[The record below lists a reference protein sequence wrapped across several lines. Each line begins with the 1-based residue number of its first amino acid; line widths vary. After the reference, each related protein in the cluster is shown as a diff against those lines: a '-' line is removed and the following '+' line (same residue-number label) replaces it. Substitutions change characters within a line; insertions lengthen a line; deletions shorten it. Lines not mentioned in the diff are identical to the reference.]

1 MRMTIERMLI
11 ENFKGT
17 RSRTIDFGA
26 SETSIVGMNGTG
38 KTTIPD
44 AFCWVLFNKDSH
56 GNAPGTS
63 AFREKPLD
71 AEGHEIHNLDT
82 TVDLTCKLDGKPF
95 NLRRTQQENWVRK
108 RGHADATYQ
117 GNVSTYWINDVEVAL
132 KDFKARIAEIT
143 SEEVFRLIG
152 SLSAFNAMDW
162 KKRREQ
168 LIALADVD
176 VDAVLL
182 QRDEYRPLA
191 DECAE
196 RNVQPEDLKKI
207 LLDQRKRA
215 NAELPKF
222 TVRIDEARRALPEIK
237 PTEVKDA
244 EYIIADS
251 EKTIESI
258 DGQIAELKVKSGQN
272 NLDEQIKAI
281 ESEAISIQ
289 RAIAEEH
296 RAGKMKLE
304 TERDSASVGARNTA
318 AELASAKRKLDDLL
332 EQERVATRQRDELRA
347 EYSKAYERTFTAPD
361 TPTVCPTCGQPLPE
375 EQVQAA
381 IEKARADFAA
391 KRSADLQRI
400 RQDGKQAAEKVNG
413 FRPQIEELEKSIPD
427 LEEAASLAA
436 GYRDDAYKA
445 LEDYPA
451 EPDYTGSE
459 RLAELK
465 QKAAALRE
473 EQKASPDEKIGQL
486 MERKEE
492 LRATIKRHQEVL
504 ARRDLAVQTEA
515 RIAELEQQHKAKG
528 EEVAKLDGLI
538 IRVEKFVQDRC
549 NALEE
554 SINAKFPTI
563 RWKLFDTQINGG
575 ILDVCICMIPCESGL
590 VDYDSANTAAQIN
603 ADVELVNVLSEHY
616 GVAIPLFVDN
626 SERVN
631 SIGKTDAQLITLA
644 VSTDPELTVMT

>member
-1 MRMTIERMLI
+1 MRMTIERMTI

-17 RSRTIDFGA
+17 RSRSIDFGA
-26 SETSIVGMNGTG
+26 TETSIVGMNGTG

-56 GNAPGTS
+56 GNAPGSS

-71 AEGHEIHNLDT
+71 ADGHEIHNLDT
-82 TVDLTCKLDGKPF
+82 TVELVCKLDGKPF
-95 NLRRTQQENWVRK
+95 NLRRTQRENWVRK
-108 RGHADATYQ
+108 RGYTDATYQ
-117 GNVSTYWINDVEVAL
+117 GNVSTYWINDVEVPL

-168 LIALADVD
+168 LIALSDVD
-176 VDAVLL
+176 VDAILL

-196 RNVQPEDLKKI
+196 RNVKPEDLKKI

-222 TVRIDEARRALPEIK
+222 TVRIDEARHALPEIK
-237 PTEVKDA
+237 PTEIADA

-251 EKTIESI
+251 EKSIESI

-272 NLDEQIKAI
+272 NLDGQIAAV
-281 ESEAISIQ
+281 EAEAISIQ
-289 RAIAEEH
+289 RAMREEH
-296 RAGKMKLE
+296 NAGRLRLE
-304 TERDSASVGARNTA
+304 TERDSASAGARNTA
-318 AELASAKRKLDDLL
+318 AQLVEAKRKLDDLL
-332 EQERVATRQRDELRA
+332 EQRETATKKRDALRV
-347 EYSKAYERTFTAPD
+347 EYSKAYERTFAEPD

-381 IEKARADFAA
+381 IEKARADFSAQ
-391 KRSADLQRI
+391 RSADLQRI
-400 RQDGKQAAEKVNG
+400 RHDGKQAAEQVNSLL
-413 FRPQIEELEKSIPD
+413 PQIEELEKSIPD
-427 LEEAASLAA
+427 LEEAAEIAASL
-436 GYRDDAYKA
+436 RDDAYKA
-445 LEDYPA
+445 VETYPT
-451 EPDYTGSE
+451 EPDFESNE

-465 QKAAALRE
+465 KKSAELRA
-473 EQKASPDEKIGQL
+473 EQQTSPDEKIGRL

-504 ARRDLAVQTEA
+504 ARRDMATQTET
-515 RIAELEQQHKAKG
+515 RIAELEQQHRAKG
-528 EEVAKLDGLI
+528 EEVARLDGLI
-538 IRVEKFVQDRC
+538 IRVESFVQDRC

-554 SINAKFPTI
+554 SINAKFPTV

-575 ILDVCICMIPCESGL
+575 ILDVCVCMIPCESGL

-644 VSTDPELTVMT
+644 VTSDPELTVMT